1 MMMREEWI
9 TALHGKLALG
19 NRPSPER
26 AVAML
31 CPRLGDL
38 PDDWFTEEAINAAFM
53 QLRGLNSPERVRKAL
68 RDFHATQRASSQ
80 PSSARFAP
88 EPEPDWAA
96 RAEILRRDWDDPA
109 GIRDKVNRH
118 QHDHWALR
126 RLALLVAKWAPQHL
140 GLMPP
145 AILSTVAANSWQF
158 ASLLKRI
165 DMAEFVPPPRT
176 AREQIEA
183 VVAGPEPQPHYLT
196 PEQLDQI
203 NPLPGGRKRVTA

>member
-38 PDDWFTEEAINAAFM
+38 PDDWFTEEAINAAFL

-68 RDFHATQRASSQ
+68 RDFHATQRTA
-80 PSSARFAP
+80 ARQAP
-88 EPEPDWAA
+88 RWTPPPEPDWAE
-96 RAEILRRDWDDPA
+96 RAEVMRRDWDDPA

-126 RLALLVAKWAPQHL
+126 RLGLLVARWAPQHL

-145 AILSTVAANSWQF
+145 AILSTIAANSWQF
-158 ASLLKRI
+158 AGLLKRI

-176 AREQIEA
+176 AREQIETIA
-183 VVAGPEPQPHYLT
+183 ETPEPRPHHLT
-196 PEQLDQI
+196 PEQLDQVS
-203 NPLPGGRKRVTA
+203 PLPNGRKRVTA